1 MPKPWDDTM
10 KRLIRLNPQDFVS
23 WLLYG
28 AQYKG
33 SVSIELKNWTRETDF
48 LLGVVL
54 EEQEILLHL
63 EFQSADDENMGQRL
77 LEYNVLATREHKRPV
92 LSCVIY
98 LRKDSNI
105 AESPLIWR
113 LPNGQEV
120 LRFHFLVIKLW
131 EIPSEEMLRTDLVG
145 LLPLLPLTKDGAR
158 RVVVDEMVT
167 RLIAAEQYNLLP
179 EAKMFAGLV
188 LKDEADREW
197 LKRRFVVYKDI
208 LEDSWVY
215 QEIKQEAFEKGIEK
229 ERQQELQRQRRALLT
244 IVERRF
250 PEMVDLIKKQSD
262 AMEDPEVLQN
272 LIVKMSLAYDV
283 QEALQAL
290 VALSKDTQEN

>member
-48 LLGVVL
+48 LLG
-54 EEQEILLHL
+54 
-63 EFQSADDENMGQRL
+63 
-77 LEYNVLATREHKRPV
+77 
-92 LSCVIY
+92 
-98 LRKDSNI
+98 
-105 AESPLIWR
+105 
-113 LPNGQEV
+113 
-120 LRFHFLVIKLW
+120 
-131 EIPSEEMLRTDLVG
+131 
-145 LLPLLPLTKDGAR
+145 LLPLLPLTKDGAQ
-158 RVVVDEMVT
+158 RVVIEEMVT
-167 RLIAAEQYNLLP
+167 RLVAAEQYDLLS

-188 LKDEADREW
+188 LKDETDREW
-197 LKRRFVVYKDI
+197 LKRRFAVYKDI

-215 QEIKQEAFEKGIEK
+215 QEIKQES
-229 ERQQELQRQRRALLT
+229 ELKVLQHALLK
-244 IVERRF
+244 VVQGRF
-250 PEMVDLIKKQSD
+250 PEMLEVTRKQIDGIENPASL
-262 AMEDPEVLQN
+262 EGLLVN
-272 LIVKMSLAYDV
+272 ISLAQDV